1 MCGANMRLMMTFLI
15 ESGSSP
21 RVRGER
27 SQTIV
32 RVLSGRIIP
41 ACAGRTGGVMPR
53 AFAASDHPR
62 VCGANRR
69 RDAKGFRRVGS
80 SPRVRGERCRVLQ
93 QDGIGRIIPACAGR
107 TRAGMPERQLRKD
120 HPRVC
125 GANGLC
131 EPLVNRGSGSS
142 PRVRGELKPQ

>member
-62 VCGANRR
+62 VCGANG
-69 RDAKGFRRVGS
+69 AGFCNRTVSAGS
-80 SPRVRGERCRVLQ
+80 SPRVRGEPVRVCPR
-93 QDGIGRIIPACAGR
+93 GNYVRIIPACAGR
-107 TRAGMPERQLRKD
+107 TD
-120 HPRVC
+120 S
-125 GANGLC
+125 AN
-131 EPLVNRGSGSS
+131 RS
-142 PRVRGELKPQ
+142 